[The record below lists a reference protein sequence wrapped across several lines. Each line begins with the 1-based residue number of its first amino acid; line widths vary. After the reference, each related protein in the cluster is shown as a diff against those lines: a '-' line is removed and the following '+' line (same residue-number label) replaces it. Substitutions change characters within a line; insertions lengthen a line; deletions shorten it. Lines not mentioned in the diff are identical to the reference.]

1 MAEQKLKEALAKLE
15 QSMAQIDAKDTE
27 ARQRLEQLISKLK
40 AKINAPHQTQEHHQL
55 LGALKE
61 KILYFENA
69 HPFISRTLED
79 VVEILAK
86 MGI

>member
-1 MAEQKLKEALAKLE
+1 MPEQKLKEAIAKLE
-15 QSMAQIDAKDTE
+15 HTLAKIDPKDTE

-40 AKINAPHQTQEHHQL
+40 AKINAPQQTQEHHQL
-55 LGALKE
+55 LDALKE